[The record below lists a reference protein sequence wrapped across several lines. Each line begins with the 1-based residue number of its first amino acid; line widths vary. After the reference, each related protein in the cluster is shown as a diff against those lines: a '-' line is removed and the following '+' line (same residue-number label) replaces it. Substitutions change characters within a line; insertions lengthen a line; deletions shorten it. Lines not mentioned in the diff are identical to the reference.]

1 MVARRL
7 RPAGARVSEVMK
19 AKFTTIAGA
28 LAILG
33 CAAAVVVGAW
43 IWSVANVAAFLSTTS

>member
-1 MVARRL
+1 
-7 RPAGARVSEVMK
+7 MK

-33 CAAAVVVGAW
+33 CAAAVVVGAC
-43 IWSVANVAAFLSTTS
+43 ISEHHVLDAQPLASSSPMTTAPA